1 MFVVRATILSLLL
14 VGSNAF
20 APSQPLREMSS
31 SLRSTEV
38 AAVEAV
44 DVSIPY
50 DATVQLAYEASD
62 KSISY
67 DEFKPK
73 YLAESVAEVVAK
85 QSGAAS
91 AEAKS
96 SDSDD
101 GKETIV
107 DKVLKTDDEEE
118 KVDEIVY
125 YKRKR
130 TLSEK
135 EVYLYLPKNRRE

>member
-1 MFVVRATILSLLL
+1 M
-14 VGSNAF
+14 
-20 APSQPLREMSS
+20 
-31 SLRSTEV
+31 
-38 AAVEAV
+38 EAV

-50 DATVQLAYEASD
+50 DATVRIAYDASD
-62 KSISY
+62 KSMSY
-67 DEFKPK
+67 EDFKPK

-91 AEAKS
+91 AEAPTTAKS

-101 GKETIV
+101 G
-107 DKVLKTDDEEE
+107 EE
-118 KVDEIVY
+118 KIDDIVY